1 MQNRDTRRSGEYGY
15 TAQALGISS
24 PGFSLLRDL
33 VAERTGVFFDDA
45 KADLLADKLSGLV
58 AELGMTSLMDYYYVL
73 KYDTDADRHWADVLD
88 RLAVPETYFWRQPEH
103 FDVLTRVIVPRFF
116 AQHPGRTLRIWS
128 AACCSGEEPI
138 SIAIALAEA
147 GWLGTHSIE
156 IVASDASQ
164 AMIRRARR
172 GLYGERAFRALPQH
186 LRDRYF
192 RLEDAGWRARA
203 CVHKPVQWT
212 TANLMNA
219 AEVTTLAKSDV
230 IFCRNVFIYFSDD
243 AIRQTARLFSEHM
256 PRGGYLFLG
265 ASESLSRFG
274 SDFNL
279 VELGGAFVY
288 GNGTDAPAPVRP
300 NLEIERPTPWR
311 PDSPGAPRSASRPPS
326 VP

>member
-1 MQNRDTRRSGEYGY
+1 MPGRDAPRRSEYGY

-33 VAERTGVFFDDA
+33 IASRTGVLFDDS

-58 AELGMTSLMDYYYVL
+58 AELGMTSLMDYYYL
-73 KYDTDADRHWADVLD
+73 LRYDTEAERHWADLLD

-103 FDVLTRVIVPRFF
+103 FDVLARVIVPRFF
-116 AQHPGRTLRIWS
+116 DAHPGRALRIWS

-147 GWLGTHSIE
+147 GWLGTHPIE
-156 IVASDASQ
+156 IRASDASQ
-164 AMIRRARR
+164 ALIRRARR
-172 GLYGERAFRALPQH
+172 GLYGERSFRALPQQ

-192 RLEDAGWRARA
+192 RSEEAGWRARS
-203 CVHKPVQWT
+203 CVHKVVEWT

-219 AEVTTLAKSDV
+219 AEIAPLAQSDV
-230 IFCRNVFIYFSDD
+230 VFCRNVFIYFSDD
-243 AIRQTARLFSEHM
+243 AIRQTTRIFSENM

-265 ASESLSRFG
+265 ASESLTRFG

-288 GNGTDAPAPVRP
+288 VIG
-300 NLEIERPTPWR
+300 TPW
-311 PDSPGAPRSASRPPS
+311 PDSMPMATAGGLS
-326 VP
+326 VPPRPQQPLHP